1 MFLKNQ
7 STILPTNIQKIFHVS
22 KPPRRLLRASFS
34 GFLTFLRLSLVFLPF
49 LPFSGYLRLSPACL
63 HPSIL
68 PSFHPCI
75 LPSLPPDVTRQEQ
88 NLRGRPFFILT
99 LHVRKT
105 GRCHRGAWK
114 ASWQFP
120 NVTRQEQNLRGR
132 PISFLMLHVGKTG
145 RGKQGEK
152 CHTDHPERPQR
163 GWNSVV
169 PNRFG
174 IDMPWR
180 AVWRG

>member
-1 MFLKNQ
+1 M
-7 STILPTNIQKIFHVS
+7 TPAVS
-22 KPPRRLLRASFS
+22 SF
-34 GFLTFLRLSLVFLPF
+34 
-49 LPFSGYLRLSPACL
+49 
-63 HPSIL
+63 
-68 PSFHPCI
+68 
-75 LPSLPPDVTRQEQ
+75 PDVTRPE
-88 NLRGRPFFILT
+88 LKVRGRPFFVLT

-105 GRCHRGAWK
+105 GKCHREAWM
-114 ASWQFP
+114 AGWQFP

-174 IDMPWR
+174 IDVPWR
-180 AVWRG
+180 AVWRGWTGLAGPSTRGKSQNDFEQLPSSPGAGSCPPKPSASLHPVACHCVHSGS

>member
-75 LPSLPPDVTRQEQ
+75 LPSLPPDVTRQKNRKCCRGCGIVLSQIVLGLMCPGRPSGGGESQ
-88 NLRGRPFFILT
+88 NGAKSRRFWDGHALQGLLRGVNPKTILNNCHQQCCNRHRLLSGNFISI
-99 LHVRKT
+99 K
-105 GRCHRGAWK
+105 
-114 ASWQFP
+114 
-120 NVTRQEQNLRGR
+120 NLVF
-132 PISFLMLHVGKTG
+132 IK
-145 RGKQGEK
+145 
-152 CHTDHPERPQR
+152 
-163 GWNSVV
+163 
-169 PNRFG
+169 
-174 IDMPWR
+174 
-180 AVWRG
+180 